1 MLRIATAAVAVSIA
15 VMVLSLAVMA
25 GFRDSISHL
34 ITDMVADI
42 TLCNPAS
49 LRQQQGEPMT
59 DSEALKGLLSTT
71 PNVTSIEPFA
81 VQSGVIRSNE
91 GAAGFILRGV
101 ESGTRL
107 SLFEERLAEGEM
119 MRLEEGRRKEILL
132 PNTIATSLKTEV
144 GDRVELLF
152 MEEQM
157 PHREIFKVCGIYNSA
172 LGDVGANLILTD
184 IRNLRKI
191 NDWNE
196 HQITGYSI
204 RLHKPNDARATSDLI
219 NLRLL
224 HEYDGEEE
232 IVAFSS
238 KEMHANIFSWLAT
251 HDVNEVVILT
261 IMLVVALFN
270 IVTAILILILE
281 ETRRIGILKC
291 LGMTTR
297 AIRKIFVHRAVR
309 ILAQGLLWG
318 NAVAIAL
325 ALAQKHLHIVK
336 LDETGYFLNEVP
348 ITLDIWSIL
357 SINGLFIGVVLAIVY
372 LATAIVSRIEIA
384 NSIKYE

>member
-1 MLRIATAAVAVSIA
+1 MIEELDGAISKYGLDDVV
-15 VMVLSLAVMA
+15 VL
-25 GFRDSISHL
+25 
-34 ITDMVADI
+34 
-42 TLCNPAS
+42 C
-49 LRQQQGEPMT
+49 
-59 DSEALKGLLSTT
+59 
-71 PNVTSIEPFA
+71 
-81 VQSGVIRSNE
+81 RSN
-91 GAAGFILRGV
+91 LRANKYNQGIRQTV
-101 ESGTRL
+101 
-107 SLFEERLAEGEM
+107 
-119 MRLEEGRRKEILL
+119 
-132 PNTIATSLKTEV
+132 
-144 GDRVELLF
+144 LF

-204 RLHKPNDARATSDLI
+204 RLHKPNDARATSELI

-232 IVAFSS
+232 IVAISS
-238 KEMHANIFSWLAT
+238 EEMHANIFSWLAT